1 MKSSRI
7 FRRLAGITTLLITGL
22 LGACGGGDGG
32 DAAQPDAVPCSS
44 GCGNSSLTLAW
55 DAVVGANGYRIY
67 YRSASGSYLQNRGE
81 GIDAG
86 NSTTYSVT
94 GLVSGTTYCF
104 AATAYGSNG
113 ESDFSNE
120 DCQAATN

>member
-1 MKSSRI
+1 
-7 FRRLAGITTLLITGL
+7 LLIAGL
-22 LGACGGGDGG
+22 LDACGGGDGG
-32 DAAQPDAVPCSS
+32 GAGQPDVVPCSS

-55 DAVVGANGYRIY
+55 DAVVGANGYRVY
-67 YRSASGSYLQNRGE
+67 YRSEGSYLQNLG
-81 GIDAG
+81 GGLDAG

-120 DCQAATN
+120 DCQTAAN